1 MDLVLLQG
9 AAPIPITGYLVCFAP
24 LAAVILGL
32 IVLFA
37 WTDRHASRPY
47 LRLNPF
53 PKQERKPG
61 AAGGKAAGGGR
72 K

>member
-61 AAGGKAAGGGR
+61 PTGGKAAAGGR